1 MSAAESG
8 SLVGTRGRILEEL
21 AIAPRTA
28 RDLAKTL
35 GIQESAARGHLD
47 RMEERGLVVPSFRRE
62 GVGRPRKRYLLT
74 GQGQDLFPKS
84 YDLILD
90 AVVDELLAS
99 EGEGFVSA
107 LFAESARRMA
117 GAIAKEI
124 PKAATTDEKARRLVA
139 ALNDLGFRCSLEK
152 TAGRTRP
159 NRSDEL
165 HLPPQRAQPPV
176 PPLRRVRQE
185 PHRGAPRRGRSGP
198 RRLDRPR
205 GDAVYASDPAPVVR
219 VPSSARAQGRNPA
232 VDDPLLSSVGGTP
245 LLPLRRLSEVA
256 CGEFELWA
264 KAEFLNPTGSV
275 KDRAAL
281 EIVRDAF
288 DVGQL
293 GPGRVLLD
301 ASSGNTAV
309 AYAMLGARLGFEV
322 ELCLP
327 RNASPERVARIRRTG
342 PIVVF
347 TDPAE
352 GTDGAQR
359 EARRRS
365 LADPQRYFYG
375 DQLQQSL
382 ESPDAHYRHT
392 GPEIWNRTSGRITD
406 LVVGVGTGGTISG
419 TGRFLKERRPGFGW
433 SASSRRVRSMG
444 SRV

>member
-1 MSAAESG
+1 M
-8 SLVGTRGRILEEL
+8 
-21 AIAPRTA
+21 
-28 RDLAKTL
+28 
-35 GIQESAARGHLD
+35 
-47 RMEERGLVVPSFRRE
+47 
-62 GVGRPRKRYLLT
+62 
-74 GQGQDLFPKS
+74 
-84 YDLILD
+84 
-90 AVVDELLAS
+90 
-99 EGEGFVSA
+99 
-107 LFAESARRMA
+107 
-117 GAIAKEI
+117 
-124 PKAATTDEKARRLVA
+124 
-139 ALNDLGFRCSLEK
+139 
-152 TAGRTRP
+152 
-159 NRSDEL
+159 
-165 HLPPQRAQPPV
+165 
-176 PPLRRVRQE
+176 
-185 PHRGAPRRGRSGP
+185 
-198 RRLDRPR
+198 
-205 GDAVYASDPAPVVR
+205 YASDPAPVVR

-288 DVGQL
+288 DAGQL

-327 RNASPERVARIRRTG
+327 RNASPERVARIQAYG
-342 PIVVF
+342 AIVVF

-375 DQLQQSL
+375 DQYNNPSN
-382 ESPDAHYRHT
+382 PGAHYRHT
-392 GPEIWNRTSGRITD
+392 GPEIWNQTSAGSP
-406 LVVGVGTGGTISG
+406 ISSLG
-419 TGRFLKERRPGFGW
+419 SAPEERYRERDVSSRNDAPGFGW